1 MSGRESGDRQAIGGR
16 DSGEGQVRTVIGGQE
31 DR

>member
-1 MSGRESGDRQAIGGR
+1 MGGSESGDRQAIDGR
-16 DSGEGQVRTVIGGQE
+16 DSGEGPVRTVIGGQE